1 MPTTP
6 AHTIADLNAMTERDE
21 WLGFGY
27 LGERRI
33 LDSAKEE
40 PEEFDLDIVTNM
52 VAEADMRAVDDAN
65 EHGLTLD
72 QLFDWANSKYGRW
85 YGDCMF
91 GNNGLHAEKYLPS
104 RFIAEVPEEDQR

>member
-1 MPTTP
+1 MTTTP

-21 WLGFGY
+21 WLSFGY
-27 LGERRI
+27 LGERRNI
-33 LDSAKEE
+33 LGHVERGIARA
-40 PEEFDLDIVTNM
+40 DLADQ

-65 EHGLTLD
+65 EHGLTLN

-91 GNNGLHAEKYLPS
+91 GNGGLHAEKYLPS